1 MGIARRLLPL
11 SRVGMATWAWKNRTE
26 LGRWGRFAARST
38 TRLADGE
45 RDAVTAEARLRLAL
59 SRDRRTRNVDDLHVH
74 VIDGI
79 ATLSGAVTPEVE
91 QAALRAAEKT
101 SGIDR
106 VRNEMKRAGR
116 RRGLRRQSRVA

>member
-1 MGIARRLLPL
+1 MGIARRLLPF
-11 SRVGMATWAWKNRTE
+11 SRIGMATWAWNNRTE

-91 QAALRAAEKT
+91 QAALRAAENT

-106 VRNEMKRAGR
+106 VRNEMTRMGR
-116 RRGLRRQSRVA
+116 RRGLRRQSKAA